1 MSVRF
6 FVSLVLL
13 FWATQTCLG
22 EPEAGW
28 RKDFSFRPE
37 PRYPIDASVRTSTG
51 FKRLEGQVIV
61 RVVVNET
68 GGVISSEVKKSS
80 GSKILDNAAVTA
92 LRKWRAKPG
101 RAKRHYDIP
110 IRFRINAPAQTL
122 PVPNDGLGLSRGR

>member
-37 PRYPIDASVRTSTG
+37 PRYPLDASVRTSTG
-51 FKRLEGQVIV
+51 YKRLEGQVIV

-80 GSKILDNAAVTA
+80 GSKILDNAADKA
-92 LRKWRAKPG
+92 LRIRSVKLVRSKG
-101 RAKRHYDIP
+101 R
-110 IRFRINAPAQTL
+110 
-122 PVPNDGLGLSRGR
+122 